1 MDSDIRCPS
10 LGETLERYHLSDHVP
25 NTPGTKTG
33 EKTDQGPHLEI
44 AVGIHAGGSSLLSEL
59 TQAYFMVSLNHM
71 PSPKTRFGPTHT
83 NVTRGA
89 GGRLRYQVIC
99 RDAANN
105 VGRKEGC
112 CDVSHCQTEV
122 TQIHSLGQLGTL
134 DYHIYVLAG
143 SLLFRYYQ

>member
-1 MDSDIRCPS
+1 MIFAA
-10 LGETLERYHLSDHVP
+10 LVLERLLNDIISPIMYRTLP
-25 NTPGTKTG
+25 ARIG
-33 EKTDQGPHLEI
+33 EKTDQGASFGNRGGNACRRIITP
-44 AVGIHAGGSSLLSEL
+44 VRTHASVC
-59 TQAYFMVSLNHM
+59 MVSLNHM

-105 VGRKEGC
+105 VGRGEGC
-112 CDVSHCQTEV
+112 CDVSLCQTEV

>member
-1 MDSDIRCPS
+1 
-10 LGETLERYHLSDHVP
+10 
-25 NTPGTKTG
+25 
-33 EKTDQGPHLEI
+33 
-44 AVGIHAGGSSLLSEL
+44 
-59 TQAYFMVSLNHM
+59 M

-89 GGRLRYQVIC
+89 GGRLKYQVIC

-105 VGRKEGC
+105 VGRGEGC
-112 CDVSHCQTEV
+112 CDVSLCQTEV

-143 SLLFRYYQ
+143 SLLFCYIHTDSCSPVLFLFLLRTITTLFLQHGYVRYEHE